1 MNSVKKSLLS
11 LAPNN
16 FLFFKQTV
24 SLTNQ
29 LWNVW
34 QMIEKT
40 KPVLHSAMGK
50 NGRISCMWK
59 SVVWLLKSI
68 FLCPRMVWE
77 SYLMAPI
84 FLVLMYVCTH
94 YVNKLFSTLNGQIH
108 FTAKTNRITDLFFL
122 HRRFCCELHN
132 NKLILIHSYFPNG
145 CEVDITIKEDF
156 PEDKLVE
163 FIDAFAEV
171 NCQDIF
177 INAWGRYFTNVATDT
192 Q

>member
-1 MNSVKKSLLS
+1 
-11 LAPNN
+11 
-16 FLFFKQTV
+16 
-24 SLTNQ
+24 
-29 LWNVW
+29 
-34 QMIEKT
+34 
-40 KPVLHSAMGK
+40 
-50 NGRISCMWK
+50 
-59 SVVWLLKSI
+59 
-68 FLCPRMVWE
+68 
-77 SYLMAPI
+77 MAPI

-122 HRRFCCELHN
+122 HRRFCCKLHN

-177 INAWGRYFTNVATDT
+177 INA
-192 Q
+192 